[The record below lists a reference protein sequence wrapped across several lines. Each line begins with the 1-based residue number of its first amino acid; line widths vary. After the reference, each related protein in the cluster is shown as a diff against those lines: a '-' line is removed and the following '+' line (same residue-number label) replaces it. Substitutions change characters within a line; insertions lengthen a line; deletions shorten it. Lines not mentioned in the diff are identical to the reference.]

1 MPYLDAYVFKSFAVC
16 ITGITT
22 EACSSMSFTLL
33 HSSMDT
39 DHKFWKKGANIART
53 LNSRGPV
60 TWEEF
65 VLVK

>member
-16 ITGITT
+16 ITVIMT

-39 DHKFWKKGANIART
+39 AHKYWKKGANIART
-53 LNSRGPV
+53 SNSRGPA
-60 TWEEF
+60 TWEAI